1 MNNLMKNTPK
11 YNILLALRQTNS
23 LSGTPNILRRQA
35 KALKKLGQVS
45 VISENFHPDLLS
57 DSEIKCLK
65 AYKWPKNSLF
75 QRRFFDLLAK
85 RFTKKAK
92 KPFVI
97 GHGDTLEQDILC
109 MHTCVHLAAEIFG
122 DKNKKNL
129 SIPFH
134 RMIFEKGKF
143 ERIICNSKL
152 MRDDFQKRFNIA
164 VPMDIIYPGHNEKI
178 LERVNQEEVQK
189 IRANLSGVVLGVI
202 TSGDLVNRGAFA
214 LIEAVSLLSKEN
226 KKAVSILIV
235 GKEKHPEKIF
245 DFAKNFGL
253 EKQIHWMKP
262 RLDVENLFASIDILV
277 HAAKIE
283 TFGMG
288 VLEGMSIGRPVIATR
303 TVGCTELFPKD
314 QQDFIISEQS
324 SSEIAKR
331 LEKLIPN
338 QELREKLGKENRDVA
353 LKYTW
358 DRYDEKF
365 LEVVS
370 QDLTGP

>member
-1 MNNLMKNTPK
+1 MKNTSK
-11 YNILLALRQTNS
+11 YNIQLALRQTNS

-35 KALKKLGQVS
+35 KALKKLGQEVS
-45 VISENFHPDLLS
+45 VISENFHPDLLN
-57 DSEIKCLK
+57 DSGIKCFK

-75 QRRFFDLLAK
+75 QRKFFDLQAK
-85 RFTKKAK
+85 RFTRKAK
-92 KPFVI
+92 KSFVI

-134 RMIFEKGKF
+134 QMIFEKGKF

-152 MRDDFQKRFNIA
+152 MSDDLKERFNIKA
-164 VPMDIIYPGHNEKI
+164 PMDIIYPGHDEKI
-178 LERVNQEEVQK
+178 KERVNPQEVSK
-189 IRANLSGVVLGVI
+189 IRDNLQGVVLGVI

-214 LIEAVSLLSKEN
+214 LIEAVSLLSEEN
-226 KKAVSILIV
+226 KKAVSLLIV
-235 GKEKHPEKIF
+235 GKEKHPEKIY
-245 DFAKNFGL
+245 DFAKKFGL
-253 EKQIHWMKP
+253 KNQISWMNP
-262 RLDVENLFASIDILV
+262 RPDVENLFAAIDVLV

-288 VLEGMSIGRPVIATR
+288 VLEGMSIGKPVIATK

-314 QQDFIISEQS
+314 HQGFIINEQS
-324 SSEIAKR
+324 AFEIAKA
-331 LEKLIPN
+331 LEELIPN
-338 QELREKLGKENRDVA
+338 RELREKLGHENREVA

-365 LEVVS
+365 LEIVS
-370 QDLTGP
+370 QDLV